1 LGSPWSQVARFG
13 RLPGACVPSLAVNPT
28 PAARSK
34 LPVPLLVALVV
45 VGMESLVLLVM
56 GILELVSLDTARPE
70 VALTAGLFFLAYA
83 AFLAFFTWR
92 LARLE
97 SWARAPLVMGQLIQI
112 PVGLSYWGGDT
123 RFVTVALLAAAGV
136 ALVGIFHPASIA
148 AIEAAED

>member
-1 LGSPWSQVARFG
+1 LGSPWSQVAWLRG
-13 RLPGACVPSLAVNPT
+13 PLDVCVASLAVSPAA
-28 PAARSK
+28 AARSN
-34 LPVPLLVALVV
+34 LPTPLLVALVV
-45 VGMESLVLLVM
+45 VGLESVVLLVM
-56 GILELVSLDTARPE
+56 GVLELVSLDTARPE